1 MLSETIPIRVL
12 LMLTIRRL
20 QSGFTL
26 IEMMIVV
33 AIIGILA
40 AIGLVSYQGQ
50 IKKAQLATIYQ
61 SLNSFRLPYQVLMDD
76 GAGVTDFTPNGMN
89 LAAESAF
96 CHFSVI
102 APNVGGDTV
111 NAIRCDIQNIPYLKS
126 EHLSLDRK
134 KDGSWSCQYSS
145 KIVKRHLPI
154 ACQ

>member
-1 MLSETIPIRVL
+1 
-12 LMLTIRRL
+12 MLTLRRP

-40 AIGLVSYQGQ
+40 AIGLISYQGQ
-50 IKKAQLATIYQ
+50 VKKAQLATIYQ

-96 CHFSVI
+96 CRFSVI
-102 APNVGGDTV
+102 APNIAGDTDD
-111 NAIRCDIQNIPYLKS
+111 AIRCDIKNISYLKG
-126 EHLSLDRK
+126 EHLRLDRK

-145 KIVKRHLPI
+145 NVPKKYLPMS
-154 ACQ
+154 CQ